1 MAKIMLRNLVATACS
16 ISFPGTRNKEIGRQ
30 LCLSVLL
37 SFLNAAETLA
47 FFHEGGTK
55 FRAALLV

>member
-1 MAKIMLRNLVATACS
+1 MVATACS

-30 LCLSVLL
+30 LCLSVLS

-47 FFHEGGTK
+47 FFHEGGTE